1 MKSLQNKITSCRIC
15 GSKELQRVILL
26 PQMPLTDEFITKE
39 NIGKE
44 FLGDIEIAICMSC
57 GCSQNINNTDMD
69 EYYNEYTYSVQSSGF
84 AIQFMKTLAER
95 LKERFF
101 NFVSKPKVIE
111 IGSGT
116 GEQLLE
122 FKKLGF
128 DVLGVEPSKKL
139 VDYANGIGIPTLHAF
154 FDEYISEKLPKD
166 FQNTDLIISSYTF
179 DHIPQPVSVL
189 NKIHSILKPGGIMV
203 HEVHDLGLIKQ
214 RNEFCL
220 FEHEHYTYLNE
231 RTMSYV
237 LGQNSFEMDCF
248 DLLTQKEKR
257 ANSLLVVAMKADSI
271 KNYPLDINFEI
282 EELKKLNSNVLES
295 IERIQD
301 WLKDSH
307 TNGTSIVAYGAGGR
321 GVMTIAALNDYFH
334 IKYIVDKNPKA
345 QNIFAPK
352 SHLPVYGIEE
362 LGMNRA
368 DKILVFS
375 FGYFNEIVTE
385 LVEKFGYKPEQ
396 FTSILDLLELKHA

>member
-1 MKSLQNKITSCRIC
+1 MKSKQNKISTCRIC
-15 GSKELQRVILL
+15 NSMELQTVILL

-44 FLGDIEIAICMSC
+44 FLGDIQIAVCGNC
-57 GCSQNINNTDMD
+57 GCSQNLNDTDMD
-69 EYYNEYTYSVQSSGF
+69 DYYNEYTYSVQSSGF

-95 LKERFF
+95 VKSNFF
-101 NFVSKPKVIE
+101 KSVSSPKVIE

-128 DVLGVEPSKKL
+128 EVLGVEPSKKL
-139 VDYANGIGIPTLHAF
+139 VDYANNIGIPTLHAF
-154 FDEYISEKLPKD
+154 FDEHIKDKLPAD
-166 FQNTDLIISSYTF
+166 FQKVDLILSSYTF

-189 NKIHSILKPGGIMV
+189 KEIHSILRPGGLMI
-203 HEVHDLGLIKQ
+203 HEVHDLDLIKK
-214 RNEFCL
+214 RNEYCL

-237 LGQNSFEMDCF
+237 VGINGFEIHTYNILSQN
-248 DLLTQKEKR
+248 EKR
-257 ANSLLVVAMKADSI
+257 ANSLLVVAKKIDTPK
-271 KNYPLDINFEI
+271 KNFVDLEFELA
-282 EELKKLNSNVLES
+282 ELKLLNANVKES
-295 IERIQD
+295 IARIQT
-301 WLKDSH
+301 WLEENSTQKV
-307 TNGTSIVAYGAGGR
+307 VAYGAGGR
-321 GVMTIAALNDYFH
+321 GIMTIAALSDSSA

-352 SHLPVYGIEE
+352 SHLPVYGLEE
-362 LGMNRA
+362 LGRQRA

-375 FGYFNEIVTE
+375 FGYYNEIVSE
-385 LVEKFGYKPEQ
+385 LGEKFNYKPEQ
-396 FTSILDLLELKHA
+396 FTSLLDLLELKHA

>member
-1 MKSLQNKITSCRIC
+1 MKSLQNKIISCRIC
-15 GSKELQRVILL
+15 GSKELQTVILL
-26 PQMPLTDEFITKE
+26 SQMPLTDEFITKD

-44 FLGDIEIAICMSC
+44 FLGDIEIAICKSC
-57 GCSQNINNTDMD
+57 GCSQNINNTDMV

-84 AIQFMKTLAER
+84 AIQFMRTLAEK

-101 NFVSKPKVIE
+101 NSVSNPKVIE

-128 DVLGVEPSKKL
+128 EVLGVEPSKKL

-154 FDEYISEKLPKD
+154 FDEHISEKLPND
-166 FQNTDLIISSYTF
+166 FQNVDLIISSYTF

-189 NKIHSILKPGGIMV
+189 NKIHSILNPGGIMV

-237 LGQNSFEMDCF
+237 LGQNKFEIECF

-257 ANSLLVVAMKADSI
+257 ANSLLVVVRKTDSK
-271 KNYPLDINFEI
+271 KNYSLNINFEI

-301 WLKDSH
+301 WLKENSDS
-307 TNGTSIVAYGAGGR
+307 SIVAYGAGGR
-321 GVMTIAALNDYFH
+321 GIMTIAALNNYSR
-334 IKYIVDKNPKA
+334 IKYIVDKNPKT

-352 SHLPVYGIEE
+352 SHLPVYGIDE
-362 LGMNRA
+362 LGVNRA

-375 FGYFNEIVTE
+375 FGYYNEIVTE
-385 LVEKFGYKPEQ
+385 LGENFGYKPEQ

>member
-15 GSKELQRVILL
+15 GSKELQTIILL
-26 PQMPLTDEFITKE
+26 PQMPFTDEFITKE

-44 FLGDIEIAICMSC
+44 FLGDIEIAICKSC
-57 GCSQNINNTDMD
+57 GCSQNINDTDMD

-84 AIQFMKTLAER
+84 AIQFMRTLAER

-101 NFVSKPKVIE
+101 SSTPNPKVIE

-154 FDEYISEKLPKD
+154 FDEHISEKLPNN
-166 FQNTDLIISSYTF
+166 FQNADLIISSYTF

-237 LGQNSFEMDCF
+237 LGQNGFEIECF

-257 ANSLLVVAMKADSI
+257 ANSLLVVARKIDSK

-282 EELKKLNSNVLES
+282 EELKRLNSNVLES
-295 IERIQD
+295 IERIKE
-301 WLKDSH
+301 WLKDNS
-307 TNGTSIVAYGAGGR
+307 NSSIVAYGAGGR
-321 GVMTIAALNDYFH
+321 GVMTIAALKNH
-334 IKYIVDKNPKA
+334 SEIKYIVDKNPKA
-345 QNIFAPK
+345 QNIYAPK
-352 SHLPVYGIEE
+352 SHLPVFGIEE
-362 LGMNRA
+362 LGVNRA

-375 FGYFNEIVTE
+375 FGYYNEIVTE
-385 LVEKFGYKPEQ
+385 LGEKFGYKPEQ

>member
-1 MKSLQNKITSCRIC
+1 MKSKQLKINFCRIC
-15 GSKELQRVILL
+15 NSKDLQTVILL
-26 PQMPLTDEFITKE
+26 KQMPLTDEFIPKE

-44 FLGDIEIAICMSC
+44 FLADIEIAICKSC
-57 GCSQNINNTDMD
+57 GCSQNLNNTDMD

-95 LKERFF
+95 VKEKFF
-101 NFVSKPKVIE
+101 TSISNPKVIE

-128 DVLGVEPSKKL
+128 EVLGVEPSKKL
-139 VDYANGIGIPTLHAF
+139 VDYANSIGVPTLHAF
-154 FDEYISEKLPKD
+154 FDEHVGEKLPD
-166 FQNTDLIISSYTF
+166 SFQEADLIISSYTF

-189 NKIHSILKPGGIMV
+189 KKIHSILKPGGIMI

-214 RNEFCL
+214 RNEYCL

-237 LGQNSFEMDCF
+237 LGANGFEVDSFN
-248 DLLTQKEKR
+248 LLSQKEKR
-257 ANSLLVVAMKADSI
+257 ANSLLVATRKIDI
-271 KNYPLDINFEI
+271 TKEYPVNVEFELA
-282 EELKKLNSNVLES
+282 ELKLLNTNVKES
-295 IERIQD
+295 IERIQS
-301 WLKDSH
+301 WLQENS
-307 TNGTSIVAYGAGGR
+307 NQNIVAYGAGGR
-321 GVMTIAALNDYFH
+321 GIMTIAALNDFSN
-334 IKYIVDKNPKA
+334 IKYIVDKNPKS

-352 SHLPVYGIEE
+352 SHLPVFGIDE
-362 LGMNRA
+362 LGKNRA

-375 FGYFNEIVTE
+375 FGYYNEIVSE
-385 LVEKFGYKPEQ
+385 LGEKYNYKPEQ
-396 FTSILDLLELKHA
+396 FTSILELLELKHA